1 PHTIGFRLHMALLT
15 RRVFPI
21 PIWRMLQI
29 RNRLVQH
36 RPIARAAVLDFETRI
51 AAHRVLAKGLEV
63 DLYTRVTADGRF
75 AWEGL
80 TTFYARGQFGEP
92 NADAPPA
99 PAPAVDAPPGPP
111 WRIPAGAAL
120 RFAQLTG
127 DYNGL
132 HLSDRYAG
140 WFGYRSA

>member
-1 PHTIGFRLHMALLT
+1 
-15 RRVFPI
+15 
-21 PIWRMLQI
+21 
-29 RNRLVQH
+29 
-36 RPIARAAVLDFETRI
+36 
-51 AAHRVLAKGLEV
+51 
-63 DLYTRVTADGRF
+63 GRF

-140 WFGYRSA
+140 WFGYRSAFFHPQRVLGQCLARLPKPDDLTAQRLDAWLKGPVYHHAEVRLAAT